1 MQKLKLEFLLNEPFL
16 PRELDKVLVSFLK
29 GVLQNRSEQLYQDY
43 YGTPKMKGY
52 TFSEWLPGAE
62 FKNGKIFL
70 SEPRFSL
77 FFSTPKPKELFL
89 FYNAFLKAKGQI
101 YPLNQNSMQ
110 LEDIS
115 LVPLAEVLTSEIIVK
130 ILSPLIVRKHDRDT
144 NTDTFYTFDQ
154 DGFEECVKE
163 NLKRFLKQMGYH
175 YPMENFRII
184 PLEGKKVVA
193 NTFGRMT
200 DANLGIY
207 QLEGD
212 PRLLNLLCQSGIGS
226 FRSQGHGAFQVIS
239 QGREDG
245 GERWKDMIP

>member
-43 YGTPKMKGY
+43 YGTPKMKSY
-52 TFSEWLPGAE
+52 TFSEWLPGVK
-62 FKNGKIFL
+62 FKNEKILL
-70 SEPRFSL
+70 SEPRFSV
-77 FFSTPKPKELFL
+77 FFSTPNAKELFL

-115 LVPLAEVLTSEIIVK
+115 LVPLAEVITSEIIIK
-130 ILSPLIVRKHDRDT
+130 MLSPMIARKHDRNT

-154 DGFEECVKE
+154 DGFEECIKE
-163 NLKRFLKQMGYH
+163 SLKNLLKQMGH
-175 YPMENFRII
+175 HCPVENFRII
-184 PLEGKKVVA
+184 PLDGKKVVA
-193 NTFGRMT
+193 TTFGRMT
-200 DANLGIY
+200 DANLGFY
-207 QLEGD
+207 RLEGD
-212 PRLLNLLCQSGIGS
+212 PQLLNFLCQSGIGS

-239 QGREDG
+239 QGREYG